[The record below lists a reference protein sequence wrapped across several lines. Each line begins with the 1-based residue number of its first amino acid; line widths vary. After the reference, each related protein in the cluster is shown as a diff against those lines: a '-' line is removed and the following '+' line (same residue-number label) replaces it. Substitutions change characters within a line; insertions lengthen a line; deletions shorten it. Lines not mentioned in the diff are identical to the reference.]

1 MMCTSYA
8 LRYDFNSARNGVH
21 FPVADSWPNFY
32 GVHFLKSTLWPEG
45 RFIGSDYFPEIDW

>member
-32 GVHFLKSTLWPEG
+32 GVHFGRKG